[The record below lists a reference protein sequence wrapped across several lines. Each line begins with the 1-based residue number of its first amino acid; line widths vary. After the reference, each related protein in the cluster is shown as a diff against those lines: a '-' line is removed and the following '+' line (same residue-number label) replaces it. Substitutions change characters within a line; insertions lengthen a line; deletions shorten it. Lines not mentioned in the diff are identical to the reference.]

1 MLCNEE
7 WEWNKSIFAKGQAS
21 GFELVAL
28 VASCCSLTY
37 PFLSPFSHPSPSP
50 SKGAMYSQKPSP
62 PSFYFT
68 RKYSKF
74 SLLLFPFSGSFALK
88 FPAPLFY
95 QGPDIYS
102 SAFKKERKKKKKSTK
117 KCSDHYILQWV
128 DKSWAF
134 LTFLHVFGDLYPRL
148 EHNHSVQ
155 GIHINSHFQS
165 LIVWVPALKH
175 HNHSGQTV
183 SRQPNTSVFCFH
195 LAVEPITF
203 THSPGVDC
211 TVRNQRQPGHQLAST
226 QLFPSTME
234 REAPWPQRLGFQSK
248 GLVFMILEKL
258 FNVQHP
264 LFFIVCKISS
274 RSLWRSE

>member
-74 SLLLFPFSGSFALK
+74 SLLLFPFSGSFTLK
-88 FPAPLFY
+88 FPALLFY

-102 SAFKKERKKKKKSTK
+102 SAFKKERKKKKKAPKNVVTITFYNELIS
-117 KCSDHYILQWV
+117 HGL
-128 DKSWAF
+128 
-134 LTFLHVFGDLYPRL
+134 FLHFFMSL
-148 EHNHSVQ
+148 EICIQ
-155 GIHINSHFQS
+155 GLS
-165 LIVWVPALKH
+165 
-175 HNHSGQTV
+175 
-183 SRQPNTSVFCFH
+183 
-195 LAVEPITF
+195 ITIPCKEF
-203 THSPGVDC
+203 T
-211 TVRNQRQPGHQLAST
+211 
-226 QLFPSTME
+226 
-234 REAPWPQRLGFQSK
+234 
-248 GLVFMILEKL
+248 
-258 FNVQHP
+258 
-264 LFFIVCKISS
+264 
-274 RSLWRSE
+274 